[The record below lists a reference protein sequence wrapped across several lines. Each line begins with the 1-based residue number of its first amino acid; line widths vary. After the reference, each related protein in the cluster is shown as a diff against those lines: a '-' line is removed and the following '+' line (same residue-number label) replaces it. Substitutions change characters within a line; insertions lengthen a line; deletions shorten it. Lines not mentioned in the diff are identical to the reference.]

1 MYDEIKLLQ
10 DSFLRTWAIY
20 ITWYTWFF
28 GTVVAYTLLLTQ
40 DHTKIQRHLLIAF
53 VIFMELFMV
62 MGFFAAHGMHRYRN
76 EIWRRARQLLGT
88 SAEAADGIFATSIS
102 KVATINIMFRHL
114 VGAGLWLFLAIDY
127 PK

>member
-62 MGFFAAHGMHRYRN
+62 MGFFAAHGMHRWACL
-76 EIWRRARQLLGT
+76 IT
-88 SAEAADGIFATSIS
+88 
-102 KVATINIMFRHL
+102 RH
-114 VGAGLWLFLAIDY
+114 A
-127 PK
+127 